1 MRLLALLPSLLC
13 LAAALPEPD
22 YREIDRPPHEYH
34 ARQPHDRFSRLKDDL
49 ESGRIAELK
58 EHSESKYE
66 VLDSETIELTHSYRE
81 GDDEVFYTPEGV
93 EYRCARA
100 AVEEQLKW
108 TVEAYKGLLVDG
120 HLVTVSMPGSVIA
133 RVAETSPPM
142 KGAGGSGTKDALL
155 ENGVKVRVG
164 LIVATGDRI
173 RLDPET
179 LEYKERVQG

>member
-1 MRLLALLPSLLC
+1 MQSSAMDLRKGLLVKHQGRTCTVIHWNIL
-13 LAAALPEPD
+13 
-22 YREIDRPPHEYH
+22 RNDR
-34 ARQPHDRFSRLKDDL
+34 RTFVQLKLQDL

-81 GDDEVFYTPEGV
+81 GDDEVFYTPEGI
-93 EYRCARA
+93 EYRCAHA